1 MDSTILYLKP
11 NEEIYEEIIANLI
24 RDRNEIENIRDGK
37 KKKLDF
43 DRKYFILLSILS
55 VMSLGIAITSLI
67 LDLQLLKLNNNLS
80 CKF

>member
-24 RDRNEIENIRDGK
+24 RDRNEIDGK

>member
-1 MDSTILYLKP
+1 MDSKIFYLKP
-11 NEEIYEEIIANLI
+11 NEEIYEEIIADLF
-24 RDRNEIENIRDGK
+24 RYRNEIDGK

-67 LDLQLLKLNNNLS
+67 LNFTTTKT
-80 CKF
+80 K